1 MSTPMTHHPLAR
13 PGPRRLTW
21 LLLGGLAIA
30 GVTIALVLTLS
41 ASKSPSPVRAV
52 PVPAAVSPAP
62 NAGSQAPDPRLHH
75 GLPPFIPRGEVTP
88 SARYHPP
95 LPGTH
100 GLNQPGGR

>member
-13 PGPRRLTW
+13 PGPRRVTW

-41 ASKSPSPVRAV
+41 GSKSGSPVRAV

-62 NAGSQAPDPRLHH
+62 TAGSQAPDWRLHH
-75 GLPPFIPRGEVTP
+75 GLPPFNPHGQVTP
-88 SARYHPP
+88 SARYHLP

>member
-1 MSTPMTHHPLAR
+1 MSTPMTHHPLAP
-13 PGPRRLTW
+13 PGAWRLIW
-21 LLLGGLAIA
+21 LLLVGLAIA
-30 GVTIALVLTLS
+30 GVTIALVLMLS
-41 ASKSPSPVRAV
+41 GSKSPSPVRAV
-52 PVPAAVSPAP
+52 PAPAAVSPAP